1 MTENEISY
9 LVRGAIFK
17 EYNNLGLDYLSLF
30 MKVLCFMS

>member
-17 EYNNLGLDYLSLF
+17 VYNNLDQDYLNPSTRAH
-30 MKVLCFMS
+30 CFMN